1 MILGLHCACM
11 DVFESVA
18 WVALGFVP
26 TLIGLEVASR
36 RGLRIGRIIP
46 IRGSKPTLGGYPSL
60 SSGKEE
66 EIRAH
71 V

>member
-1 MILGLHCACM
+1 MEVI
-11 DVFESVA
+11 ESVA
-18 WVALGFVP
+18 WVALGFIP

-36 RGLRIGRIIP
+36 RGFHIGKIIL
-46 IRGSKPTLGGYPSL
+46 IRGAKPTLGGHPSL

-66 EIRAH
+66 EIVTR